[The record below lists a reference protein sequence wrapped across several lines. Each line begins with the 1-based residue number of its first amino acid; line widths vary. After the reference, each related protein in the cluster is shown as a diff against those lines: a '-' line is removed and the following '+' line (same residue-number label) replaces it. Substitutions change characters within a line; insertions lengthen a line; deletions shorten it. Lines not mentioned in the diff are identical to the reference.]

1 MMLLYG
7 INEVKAAGIKSQ
19 IQSKN
24 NQRVARLAQVGS
36 ENKMSSQMNSKLKA
50 GFELKDDEN
59 ETGT

>member
-50 GFELKDDEN
+50 GF
-59 ETGT
+59 